1 MKNMRAIVKHK
12 NFVAVKEIARPALKS
27 AHDVLICVK
36 LAGLCRTD
44 VFAAEGKIKCADGL
58 VLGHEFAGIVAEA
71 GNGATG
77 FRAGDRV
84 TVMPVMPCGA
94 CSLCMSQQQDKCQNT
109 SMLGIDHDGA
119 FAEYISVPASAVYKL
134 PANLSFKH
142 GAYGEPVAASLSV
155 IKSGIQPHQKGLIY
169 GDNRFGQLIA
179 RILKAYNFNN
189 VTIYDPA
196 SGALE
201 ESAYDFAIETLATTQ
216 TMDDIFRALKPGGRV
231 VLKSRKHEHIGINF
245 NTAIKKQITLSAV
258 NYGDFKDAIQIMA
271 DGLLQV
277 DDLLGDVYD
286 LEDFEKVFERSKTH
300 ESAKIFFRPS
310 NDDSSND
317 DVRDR

>member
-1 MKNMRAIVKHK
+1 MKNMNSMRALVKDREFASVK
-12 NFVAVKEIARPALKS
+12 NIARPVLKS
-27 AHDVLICVK
+27 DSDVLICVK

-58 VLGHEFAGIVAEA
+58 VLGHEFAGIVTEA
-71 GNGATG
+71 GSAATG
-77 FRAGDRV
+77 FKPGDKV
-84 TVMPVMPCGA
+84 TVMPVMPCGSCA
-94 CSLCMSQQQDKCQNT
+94 LCTSNEHDKCQNT
-109 SMLGIDHDGA
+109 TMLGVDHDGA

-134 PANLSFKH
+134 PAGLSFKH
-142 GAYGEPVAASLSV
+142 GAYSEPVAASLSV

-179 RILKAYNFNN
+179 RILKAYHFDN

-196 SGALE
+196 SGPLE

-277 DDLLGDVYD
+277 DDLLGDVYA
-286 LEDFEKVFERSKTH
+286 LEDFEQVFARSKTH

-310 NDDSSND
+310 NDD
-317 DVRDR
+317 VRDR

>member
-1 MKNMRAIVKHK
+1 VENAKKMRAIVKDK
-12 NFVAVKEIARPALKS
+12 SDVAVKEIARPVLKS
-27 AHDVLICVK
+27 ESDVLICVK

-44 VFAAEGKIKCADGL
+44 VFAAEGKIKCLDTL
-58 VLGHEFAGIVAEA
+58 VLGHEFAGIVTEA
-71 GNGATG
+71 GNAASG
-77 FRAGDRV
+77 FRPGDRV

-94 CSLCMSQQQDKCQNT
+94 CPLCQSQQQDKCQDT
-109 SMLGIDHDGA
+109 SMLGVDHDGA

-142 GAYGEPVAASLSV
+142 GAYSEPVAASISV

-179 RILKAYNFNN
+179 RILKASGFDN
-189 VTIYDPA
+189 VSIYDPA

-245 NTAIKKQITLSAV
+245 NTAIKKQITLTAV
-258 NYGDFKDAIQIMA
+258 NYGDFQEAIRIMA
-271 DGLLQV
+271 DGRLEV
-277 DDLLGDVYD
+277 DDLLGDVYA
-286 LEDFEKVFERSKTH
+286 LEDFEQVFARSKTH
-300 ESAKIFFRPS
+300 ESAKIFFKPG
-310 NDDSSND
+310 ND